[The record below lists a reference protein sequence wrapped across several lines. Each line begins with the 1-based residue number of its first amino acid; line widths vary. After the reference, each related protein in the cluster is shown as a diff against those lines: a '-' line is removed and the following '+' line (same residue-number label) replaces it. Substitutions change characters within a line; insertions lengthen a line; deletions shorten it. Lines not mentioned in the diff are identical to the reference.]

1 MSICIFHEMNK
12 PKQARTPGFRLSVVD
27 LLVMTAGFTIT
38 LWLRNAAF
46 PLWWIVPA
54 ALGHFFL
61 FCNVFLVWR
70 KLELIWAAAFVC
82 LVGIHVALGHMGWLS
97 PLILQTPVTLVVL
110 WLQLRSPW
118 YHGIF
123 ARQINPRL
131 DDFLAGRLT

>member
-1 MSICIFHEMNK
+1 MKDSLPARKHGFQMS
-12 PKQARTPGFRLSVVD
+12 ALDGVV
-27 LLVMTAGFTIT
+27 LLLGTILT
-38 LWLRNAAF
+38 IWLRNEAF
-46 PLWWIVPA
+46 PLWWIVPM

-70 KLELIWAAAFVC
+70 RLELVWAAVLVVLISGHLAF
-82 LVGIHVALGHMGWLS
+82 GHTDWLS
-97 PLILQTPVTLVVL
+97 PLMMQMPVTLIVL

-131 DDFLAGRLT
+131 DHFLANEL

>member
-1 MSICIFHEMNK
+1 MNDSRL
-12 PKQARTPGFRLSVVD
+12 ARKHGFRMSALDGVV
-27 LLVMTAGFTIT
+27 LLLGTILT
-38 LWLRNAAF
+38 IWLRNEAF
-46 PLWWIVPA
+46 PLWWIVPM

-70 KLELIWAAAFVC
+70 RLELAWAVAFVI
-82 LVGIHVALGHMGWLS
+82 LVGVHLAFGHTDWLS
-97 PLILQTPVTLVVL
+97 PLMMQMPVTLTVL

-131 DDFLAGRLT
+131 DDFLANAL

>member
-1 MSICIFHEMNK
+1 MSWFDAVILL
-12 PKQARTPGFRLSVVD
+12 AGAVLSC
-27 LLVMTAGFTIT
+27 
-38 LWLRNAAF
+38 WLQSQSF

-70 KLELIWAAAFVC
+70 RLELLWAVAFV
-82 LVGIHVALGHMGWLS
+82 LNVVAHVFFDEWDPWPSLLWQ
-97 PLILQTPVTLVVL
+97 IPVTLVVIAWQMRL
-110 WLQLRSPW
+110 PW

-131 DDFLAGRLT
+131 ADYLNHKL